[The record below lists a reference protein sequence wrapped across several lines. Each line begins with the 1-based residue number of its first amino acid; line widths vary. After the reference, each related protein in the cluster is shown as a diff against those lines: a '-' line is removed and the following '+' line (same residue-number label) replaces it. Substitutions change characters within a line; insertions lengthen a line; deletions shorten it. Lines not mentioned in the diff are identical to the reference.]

1 MLVNTTQTHK
11 VVEDKSYNLGYV
23 IFISCVAAIGGF
35 LFGFD
40 SAVINGTVN
49 ALSNAF
55 ESSSA
60 GTGFSVASMLL
71 GCAFGAIYAGKW
83 ADKYGRK
90 PVMTISAFMFLIS
103 AIGSGI
109 AADTTIFVI
118 FRLIGGVAVGAA
130 SVIAP
135 TYISEV
141 APAKIRGRLTSLQQ
155 MAIVLGICAA
165 FFSNYLIGSSAG
177 SAGNPF
183 WCGFTAWKWMFWMEA
198 IPAIAYI
205 ILSLVL
211 PESPRYLIAN
221 KKDEQAKAVLFK
233 VWGHTGIDD
242 EIEIIKQT
250 VDTKR
255 KPKFSDIF
263 VNGSF
268 LPIVWVG
275 IIVALLQQLTG
286 INVIMYYGS
295 VLWEAAG
302 FSESH
307 ALLINVLTGIIN
319 VSSTIIAILLID
331 KIGRK
336 PLLIAGSIGMTI
348 TLGLVAVLFGM
359 AGKNEAGQLILS
371 NTHAITALVA
381 VHCYIISFGISWGAV
396 AWVLLAEMF
405 NNKIRG
411 AAMAT
416 ATAFLWLANFAIT
429 MTFPII
435 LNIAGLS
442 GAYFLYAFF
451 GFISIFFVIKYVKE
465 TKGKTLEEM

>member
-1 MLVNTTQTHK
+1 MANTTQK
-11 VVEDKSYNLGYV
+11 VSGDNNYNLGYV
-23 IFISCVAAIGGF
+23 IFICCVAAIGGF

-49 ALSNAF
+49 AISKAFGSN
-55 ESSSA
+55 SV

-71 GCAFGAIYAGKW
+71 GCAAGAIYAGKW
-83 ADKYGRK
+83 ADKFGRK
-90 PVMTISAFMFLIS
+90 PVMTISAVMFLIS
-103 AIGSGI
+103 ALGSGI
-109 AADTTIFVI
+109 ATNAGIFII

-141 APAKIRGRLTSLQQ
+141 SPAKIRGRLTSLQQ

-165 FFSNYLIGSSAG
+165 FFSNFLIGSGAG
-177 SAGNPF
+177 SASNPF
-183 WCGFTAWKWMFWMEA
+183 WFGFAAWKWMFWVEA

-221 KKDEQAKAVLFK
+221 KKDAEAKAVLYK
-233 VWGHTGIDD
+233 VWGHSGV
-242 EIEIIKQT
+242 EEEVELIKGT
-250 VDTKR
+250 VDTER
-255 KPKFSDIF
+255 KPKFTDIF
-263 VNGSF
+263 VNKKL

-275 IIVALLQQLTG
+275 ILIATFQQLTG
-286 INVIMYYGS
+286 INVIMYYGA

-302 FSESH
+302 FSEGN
-307 ALLINVLTGIIN
+307 ALLINVLTGVIN
-319 VSSTIIAILLID
+319 VSSTVVAILLID

-348 TLGLVAVLFGM
+348 TLGVVAVIFGT
-359 AGKNEAGQLILS
+359 AGVDELGKLALN
-371 NTHAITALVA
+371 NTQAVIALVA
-381 VHCYIISFGISWGAV
+381 VHCYIISFGASWGAV
-396 AWVLLAEMF
+396 AWVLLAEIF

-416 ATAFLWLANFAIT
+416 STAFNWLANFAIT

-435 LNIAGLS
+435 LSVAGLS

-451 GFISIFFVIKYVKE
+451 GFISIFLVIKFVKE

>member
-1 MLVNTTQTHK
+1 MDNGTHK
-11 VVEDKSYNLGYV
+11 VISDGSYNLGYV

-49 ALSNAF
+49 ALSKSF
-55 ESSSA
+55 GSSSA
-60 GTGFSVASMLL
+60 STGFSVASMLL

-83 ADKYGRK
+83 ADKFGRK

-109 AADTTIFVI
+109 ATDSTTFII

-165 FFSNYLIGSSAG
+165 FFSNYLIGIGAG
-177 SAGNPF
+177 SASNTF
-183 WCGFTAWKWMFWMEA
+183 WCGFAAWKWMFWVEA
-198 IPAIAYI
+198 VPAIAYI
-205 ILSLVL
+205 ILSLIL

-221 KKDEQAKAVLFK
+221 KKDTQAKAVLFK
-233 VWGHTGIDD
+233 VWGHTGVDE
-242 EIEIIKQT
+242 EIELIKET
-250 VDTKR
+250 VDTER

-263 VNGSF
+263 VKGNF
-268 LPIVWVG
+268 LPIVWIG
-275 IIVALLQQLTG
+275 IILALLQQLTG
-286 INVIMYYGS
+286 INVIMYYGA

-302 FSESH
+302 FSEGH
-307 ALLINVLTGIIN
+307 ALLINVMTGVIN
-319 VSSTIIAILLID
+319 ISSTIAAIILID

-348 TLGLVAVLFGM
+348 TLGIVAVIFGM

-371 NTHAITALVA
+371 NSHALIALVT
-381 VHCYIISFGISWGAV
+381 VHCYIICFGISWGAV

-416 ATAFLWLANFAIT
+416 STAFLWLANFAIT
-429 MTFPII
+429 MSFPII
-435 LNIAGLS
+435 LNLAGLS

-451 GFISIFFVIKYVKE
+451 GFISIFFVIRYVKE
-465 TKGKTLEEM
+465 TKGMTLEEMK

>member
-1 MLVNTTQTHK
+1 MTTTNHK
-11 VVEDKSYNLGYV
+11 VVGDESYKLGYV

-49 ALSNAF
+49 AISKAF
-55 ESSSA
+55 GSSSV

-71 GCAFGAIYAGKW
+71 GCAVGAIYAGKW
-83 ADKYGRK
+83 ADKFGRK
-90 PVMTISAFMFLIS
+90 PVMAISAAMFLVS
-103 AIGSGI
+103 ALGSGI
-109 AADTTIFVI
+109 ATDATVFII
-118 FRLIGGVAVGAA
+118 FRLIGGIAVGAA

-165 FFSNYLIGSSAG
+165 FFSNYLIGISAG
-177 SAGNPF
+177 SASNPF
-183 WCGFTAWKWMFWMEA
+183 WGGFTAWKWMFWMEA
-198 IPAIAYI
+198 IPAVAY
-205 ILSLVL
+205 LVL
-211 PESPRYLIAN
+211 SFIIPESPRYLIAN
-221 KKDEQAKAVLFK
+221 KKDAEAKAVLYK
-233 VWGHTGIDD
+233 VWGHSGIDD
-242 EIEIIKQT
+242 EIEIIKGT
-250 VDTKR
+250 VDTER
-255 KPKFSDIF
+255 KPKFTDIF
-263 VNGSF
+263 VNGKL
-268 LPIVWVG
+268 LPIVWIGVF
-275 IIVALLQQLTG
+275 IAVFQQLTG

-307 ALLINVLTGIIN
+307 ALLINVLSGVVN
-319 VSSTIIAILLID
+319 VSSTIVAMVLID

-348 TLGLVAVLFGM
+348 TLGIVAVLFGM
-359 AGKNEAGQLILS
+359 AGVNEAGKLALS
-371 NTHAITALVA
+371 NTEALIALVA
-381 VHCYIISFGISWGAV
+381 VHCYIISFGASWGAV
-396 AWVLLAEMF
+396 AWVMLAEIF

-416 ATAFLWLANFAIT
+416 STACNWIANFGIT

-435 LNIAGLS
+435 LGLTGLA

-451 GFISIFFVIKYVKE
+451 GFISIFFVIKFVKE
-465 TKGKTLEEM
+465 TKGMTLEEME